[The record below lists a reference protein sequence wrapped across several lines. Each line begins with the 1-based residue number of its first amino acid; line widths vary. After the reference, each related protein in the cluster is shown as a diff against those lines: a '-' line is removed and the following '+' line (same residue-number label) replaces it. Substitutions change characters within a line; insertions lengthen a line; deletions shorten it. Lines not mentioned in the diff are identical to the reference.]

1 MPNVTSEKLQQ
12 LFKLLEREPNDTF
25 LLYGV
30 GMEYK
35 KLGAPDKAIEHF
47 DRVLKT
53 DPNYCYAYY
62 QKGQVLE
69 QSGQADLARQTYQE
83 GITAAKRA
91 GDAHAQSEL
100 EAAMEMI

>member
-1 MPNVTSEKLQQ
+1 MVASCFRDFVVQSLLFLRLTSRGFSDTMSNVTSEKLQQ

-69 QSGQADLARQTYQE
+69 QSGQPELAR
-83 GITAAKRA
+83 
-91 GDAHAQSEL
+91 
-100 EAAMEMI
+100 